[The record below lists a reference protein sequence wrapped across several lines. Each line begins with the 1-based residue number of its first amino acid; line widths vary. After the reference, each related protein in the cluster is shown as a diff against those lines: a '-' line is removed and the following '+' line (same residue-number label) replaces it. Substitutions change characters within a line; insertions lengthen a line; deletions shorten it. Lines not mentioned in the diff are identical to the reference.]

1 MAANRSNQEL
11 IAILHEI
18 RSFPRETTWVEF
30 KHNNSKP
37 EEIGEY
43 ISALSNSAAL
53 EGKIQGWLVWGVDDD
68 SHDVIG
74 TIFRHDTTKVGN
86 EELESWLLRL
96 LNPRIQ
102 FRFYQLQIGD
112 DVVVMLEIS
121 AATQHP
127 VSFRGVEYI
136 RIGSYKKT
144 LKDFPERERELWRIF
159 DRKHFEEELAAE
171 HVSAED
177 VLAKLN
183 YPAYFDLLKI
193 PLPEGRDG
201 ILSALEADSMI
212 VRSSGGCWSI
222 TNLGGILFAKQLSDF
237 RGLQRKSIRLI
248 QYKDTSRLAT
258 IRELDGR
265 KGYACGFNS
274 LIEYIDNLLPKNEII
289 SRAFRNEVS
298 MFPPEA
304 VRELVANAIIH
315 QDFRITG
322 TSPMIEIFSDRLEIT
337 NPGLPLVRTERF
349 LDSPPRSRNEVMAGF
364 MRRINICEERG
375 SGIDK
380 VVAFTEAYQLPA
392 PLFETTDEHTRV
404 VLFAHKPFREMDKED
419 RIRACYLHAC
429 LKYVQKQYMTNS
441 SLRERLAI
449 DDANSAMVSRIINDT
464 IAAKYIKVYDE
475 SAGSRARKYL
485 PIWAG

>member
-1 MAANRSNQEL
+1 MTANRQNQDL
-11 IAILHEI
+11 TAILHEL
-18 RSFPRETTWVEF
+18 RSFPKETSWVEF
-30 KHNNSKP
+30 KHNNSNP

-68 SHDVIG
+68 SHDLIG
-74 TIFRHDTTKVGN
+74 TDFRYDVAKVGN

-96 LNPRIQ
+96 LAPRIQ
-102 FRFYQLQIGD
+102 FRFYQLQIEAD
-112 DVVVMLEIS
+112 TVVMLEIC

-127 VSFRGVEYI
+127 VSFKNVEYI
-136 RIGSYKKT
+136 RIGSYKKP
-144 LKDFPERERELWRIF
+144 LKGFPEKERELWRIF
-159 DRKHFEEELAAE
+159 DRTRFEDEIAAE
-171 HVSAED
+171 HVPAED

-183 YPAYFDLLKI
+183 YPVYFDLLKI

-201 ILSALEADSMI
+201 ILGALEADSMI
-212 VRSSGGCWSI
+212 TRSSGGRWNI
-222 TNLGGILFAKQLSDF
+222 TNLGGIVFAKQLSDF
-237 RGLQRKSIRLI
+237 RGLQRKSVRVI

-258 IRELDGR
+258 IRELDDR

-274 LIEYIDNLLPKNEII
+274 LIGYIDSLLPKNEII
-289 SRAFRNEVS
+289 SRAFRREVS

-337 NPGLPLVRTERF
+337 NPGLPLVRTDRF
-349 LDSPPRSRNEVMAGF
+349 LDSPPRSRNEILAGF

-380 VVAFTEAYQLPA
+380 VVASTEDYQLPA
-392 PLFETTDEHTRV
+392 PLFETTEQHTRAI
-404 VLFAHKPFREMDKED
+404 LFAHKALRDMDKED

-449 DDANSAMVSRIINDT
+449 EDANSAMASRIINET
-464 IAAKYIKVYDE
+464 IKADYIKVYNE
-475 SAGSRARKYL
+475 LSGNKYRKYL
-485 PIWAG
+485 PIWA